1 MLIDAAHREETRVAV
16 LKDGQLFDFDYEGA
30 AKKPIKGNIYLAKI
44 VRIEPSLQAAFVE
57 YGGNRHGFLA
67 FTEIHPDYFR
77 IPVAMRPEE
86 EPQPADEESPVSEE
100 TAEPTDEEATVEA
113 ADVPF
118 HKENP
123 YRSYKIQEV
132 LKNRQILLVQV
143 VKEERGNKGAALT
156 TFVSLAGRYCVL
168 MPNALN
174 SGGVSRR
181 ITDMEDRKRL
191 KEIISDLD
199 MPEGMSLI
207 VRTAGY
213 DGKKTEIKK
222 DYQYLSKLW
231 SEIREKTLQAN
242 APSLVHEE
250 GDLVRRSIRDLY
262 GNDVE
267 EIWVEGEEAYKSAK
281 EFIKDLVPSH
291 AKKVNLYKDASL
303 PLFYKYKIEQ
313 QIDQMHETKVKMPS
327 GGYLVI
333 NQTEA
338 LVAIDVN
345 SGKSTRERHID
356 STALKTNLE
365 AASEAARQIRLRDL
379 AGLVV
384 IDFIDM
390 SEPKHN
396 HAVERKLK
404 EALAEDRARLQVGRI
419 SQFGLL
425 EMSRQRLRP
434 SITESTSI
442 PCIYCQGKGLMRS
455 KESISLQLLRALEE
469 ALIQNPQHDLLNVY
483 VPASIAFYLLSEKR
497 AHLSDIEKTFKTV
510 IKIFQDEQLNGTLFR
525 LENADG
531 GNLLAPPADAVS
543 EGPSGEF
550 KKSKRRRG
558 NKGGNGPSAQAP
570 KTAEAPAEGSA
581 PTSETEPAEEHA
593 TEPTQSG
600 QPSEG
605 GDRRDHNRNRN
616 RRRFRNNRDGRQRP
630 HGGNPPSDGQ
640 PRKERPEGNEPNGN
654 VVRDPNQ
661 ASPDIDDNIGN
672 TVGHLE
678 DDLPTTAKKPRGP
691 GRGRESGWWKRLL
704 DN

>member
-1 MLIDAAHREETRVAV
+1 MPKIMLIDAAHREETRVAV
-16 LKDGQLFDFDYEGA
+16 LNDGQLFDFDYESA
-30 AKKPIKGNIYLAKI
+30 SKKPIKGNIYLAKV
-44 VRIEPSLQAAFVE
+44 VRVEPSLQAAFVE

-77 IPVAMRPEE
+77 IPVALRPEE
-86 EPQPADEESPVSEE
+86 EQQPEAEETPVQTDEEDAP
-100 TAEPTDEEATVEA
+100 APDAPAPTDES
-113 ADVPF
+113 F

-132 LKNRQILLVQV
+132 IKNRQILLVQAT
-143 VKEERGNKGAALT
+143 KEERGNKGAALT

-181 ITDMEDRKRL
+181 ITDVEDRKRL
-191 KEIISDLD
+191 KEIIEDLE

-231 SEIREKTLQAN
+231 SDIRENTLQAN
-242 APSLVHEE
+242 APCLIHEE

-267 EIWVEGEEAYKSAK
+267 EIWVEGEEAYKNAK
-281 EFIKDLVPSH
+281 EFIKSLVPSH
-291 AKKVNLYKDASL
+291 AKRVNLYKDSSL
-303 PLFYKYKIEQ
+303 PLFYKYKIEE
-313 QIDQMHETKVKMPS
+313 QIDQMHETKVKLHS

-356 STALKTNLE
+356 STAVKTNLE
-365 AASEAARQIRLRDL
+365 AAVEVARQIRLRDL
-379 AGLVV
+379 AGLIV

-390 SEPKHN
+390 SESKHN

-434 SITESTSI
+434 SITESTSVT
-442 PCIYCQGKGLMRS
+442 CVYCQGKGLMRS
-455 KESISLQLLRALEE
+455 KESISLQLLRTLEE
-469 ALIQNPQHDLLNVY
+469 VMIQNPQHDLLNVY
-483 VPASIAFYLLSEKR
+483 VTASIAFYLLSEKR

-510 IKIFQDEQLNGTLFR
+510 IKIFQDEDLGGSLFR
-525 LENADG
+525 LQGADG
-531 GNLLAPPADAVS
+531 ANLINPPVDAS
-543 EGPSGEF
+543 AGPAQDA
-550 KKSKRRRG
+550 KRNRKRRD
-558 NKGGNGPSAQAP
+558 KGHTHGKAG
-570 KTAEAPAEGSA
+570 
-581 PTSETEPAEEHA
+581 A
-593 TEPTQSG
+593 TEGTVVPEVIPEETAGEQPNPSDQPNG
-600 QPSEG
+600 QPGEG
-605 GDRRDHNRNRN
+605 GERRNKRNRN
-616 RRRFRNNRDGRQRP
+616 RRRFRNNRESRP
-630 HGGNPPSDGQ
+630 QGENTDQGQ
-640 PRKERPEGNEPNGN
+640 PGTASEEAAREPNGN
-654 VVRDPNQ
+654 RVRDPNDAQ
-661 ASPDIDDNIGN
+661 DIDDNIGN
-672 TVGHLE
+672 SISRSE
-678 DDLPTTAKKPRGP
+678 DALPTTAKKPRGQ
-691 GRGRESGWWKRLL
+691 GRGQGNGWWKRLL

>member
-1 MLIDAAHREETRVAV
+1 MSKIMLIDAAHREETRVAV
-16 LKDGQLFDFDYEGA
+16 LNDGQLFDFDYESA
-30 AKKPIKGNIYLAKI
+30 SKKPIKGNIYLAKVI
-44 VRIEPSLQAAFVE
+44 RIEPSLQAAFVE

-86 EPQPADEESPVSEE
+86 ETPVPGDEEEAPVPVDE
-100 TAEPTDEEATVEA
+100 T
-113 ADVPF
+113 F

-132 LKNRQILLVQV
+132 LKNRQILLIQV

-156 TFVSLAGRYCVL
+156 TFISLAGRYCVL

-181 ITDMEDRKRL
+181 ITDAEDRKRL
-191 KEIISDLD
+191 KEIIEDLE

-213 DGKKTEIKK
+213 DGKKSEIKK

-267 EIWVEGEEAYKSAK
+267 EIWVEGEEAYKNAK
-281 EFIKDLVPSH
+281 QFIKDLVPSH

-313 QIDQMHETKVKMPS
+313 QIDQMHETKVKLHS

-365 AASEAARQIRLRDL
+365 AAVEAARQIRLRDL

-442 PCIYCQGKGLMRS
+442 PCVYCQGKGLMRS
-455 KESISLQLLRALEE
+455 KESIALQLLRTLEE
-469 ALIQNPQHDLLNVY
+469 TLIQNPQHNLLNVY

-497 AHLSDIEKTFKTV
+497 AHLSDIEKTFKTA
-510 IKIFQDEQLNGTLFR
+510 IKIFQDEQLGGTLFR

-531 GNLLAPPADAVS
+531 VNLLAAPVEETSPSNDTKRHKKRRDNKGTAPAAAPASETAASTS
-543 EGPSGEF
+543 EGAPEESNIAQPTEGGER
-550 KKSKRRRG
+550 KGKRRR
-558 NKGGNGPSAQAP
+558 
-570 KTAEAPAEGSA
+570 
-581 PTSETEPAEEHA
+581 
-593 TEPTQSG
+593 
-600 QPSEG
+600 
-605 GDRRDHNRNRN
+605 D
-616 RRRFRNNRDGRQRP
+616 RRRFRNNRPGHQRAPHPGNKESGDGS
-630 HGGNPPSDGQ
+630 GGESD
-640 PRKERPEGNEPNGN
+640 EESDEEPNGN
-654 VVRDPNQ
+654 IIREDSADAAV
-661 ASPDIDDNIGN
+661 DDNIGN
-672 TVGHLE
+672 VQRLE
-678 DDLPTTAKKPRGP
+678 DDLPTSPKPRGP
-691 GRGRESGWWKRLL
+691 GRGRREGWWKRLL
-704 DN
+704 EN